1 MSNDIRSFAIL
12 PDPAFNEN
20 TIYSV
25 TEQAGPFIGQPVPD
39 SENVGSMMPFHAG
52 KNLERVC
59 NIDYKITVAGGMN
72 SAAEW
77 IWKKEGDTQ
86 WTGYRDPRWGT
97 DMCDPFITSS
107 YTTEAALHCMFFSKE
122 YSKLL
127 ITRGVSVVGANT
139 RIELAIRSI
148 ENTDVEEYSVSTY
161 DFQTA
166 STTRGIKY
174 AEGYLL
180 AYLKQWGKVDG
191 LELPNGELRLFV
203 TYQGSQLYESFYGSK
218 KGAAGDFATEIAIYG
233 SKDGG
238 TTWYVVQDQVL
249 QKFATGQY
257 KTDFDAEDIL
267 YFRYL
272 KVAAS
277 GDYMRLVLA
286 TPSTEA
292 SQLQRMNLYCFVSS
306 DYGSTWKE
314 LSSVVT
320 TKARSGIASQTSLAD
335 YYSPF
340 AIVASNDKGSF
351 LLVYEVNVNPAD
363 SSVSELSI
371 KLSHHDGSF
380 STISG
385 YDEAT
390 SSTILPKMS
399 GKFRPFNKLILPG
412 TGSLAGSL
420 FATSM
425 AAALGPDMIYIAFT
439 RVDDSV
445 GNRKVLLSGLLIPRL
460 TYSDPTTY
468 LKWGEDI
475 SGCMGS
481 QLKARTDLRMVWAG
495 DRIVLSYGLATPAVE
510 GGAAAT
516 SLDVI
521 GARSFGGNSKLP
533 ARSFE
538 PIQSDEDNGF
548 WTNLAICEGTDGT
561 GYAGTAGW
569 KETNAIVLANATSLT
584 SYRQL
589 LNPGGVGSGGAF
601 VNENL
606 VSPTAPGITNG
617 CILDG
622 GVVGCIM
629 KPADITKLT
638 NGYGQIPSYGFGV
651 RSYSNVTAGN
661 SALLAVEFY
670 RDSSFRIFERYI
682 TATTGLA
689 SWNVLYTSA
698 ASAIDLTKF
707 NYMRM
712 VVWNGD
718 KANGNVEFV
727 YSPVGNNDF
736 KSSGVLTFDTTP
748 THWVKDDYYNSSL
761 SGLYDTQLG
770 IFGFLR
776 PDEENAFQ
784 WHFKQFYLTGKSTK
798 NSANC
803 VNPSRV
809 LGRMVSPVST
819 HVYDRTYV
827 GWGGGGAVYDDDYSS
842 EPSYSF
848 STKNIFTPSPSS
860 IWRTTV
866 GTTHGSTSIAA
877 EIIFDSQSYKNT
889 GTGGGERFIPDSF
902 SLFNTCS
909 SHMAIRFSNDVTFA
923 SGVLAHTFNTIVKSG
938 LIISSYTTD
947 SSLIRLTTTLTDHKY
962 DGMILQISSGA
973 QAGRSYRIDR
983 NIGSDIYLVGNDTL
997 ALNYLTA
1004 TTEVRIYDTQA
1015 VGIIDTS
1022 SASDSYRYMKLTF
1035 GEPESGAGTVRGTP
1049 EGYHSLGSMVV
1060 GSTFTFTLPF
1070 DWETKDSEK
1079 ANLGVTTF
1087 SSGAKTAIRFGPSRR
1102 TFSGKIMGDLD
1113 GYRDKWTRTVRKMS
1127 DFAGKPMTLALQ
1139 QTDLQ
1144 SRETIYYARFMQE
1157 VVNDNVAWYKDG
1169 DGKFHRVGSFAL
1181 KFEEEV

>member
-52 KNLERVC
+52 KNIERVC
-59 NIDYKITVAGGMN
+59 NIDYKITVAGGIN
-72 SAAEW
+72 SAAQFV
-77 IWKKEGDTQ
+77 WKKEGDTQ
-86 WTGYRDPRWGT
+86 WTGYRDVRWGT

-107 YTTEAALHCMFFSKE
+107 YTTAAALHCMFFSKE
-122 YSKLL
+122 YSKLF
-127 ITRGVSVVGANT
+127 ITRGLSGSGATTN
-139 RIELAIRSI
+139 IELAVRRI
-148 ENTDVEEYSVSTY
+148 ENTDVEEYAVSTY
-161 DFQTA
+161 DLKTA

-174 AEGYLL
+174 ADGALL
-180 AYLKQWGKVDG
+180 AYLQQWGKVDG

-203 TYQGSQLYESFYGSK
+203 AYQGGQLYKEFYGST
-218 KGAAGDFATEIAIYG
+218 KGNADATEIAIYG

-238 TTWYVVQDQVL
+238 TNWYVVQDQVL

-257 KTDFDAEDIL
+257 KTDFDAGDIA
-267 YFRYL
+267 YFKYM

-277 GDYMRLVLA
+277 GDYMRIVLA

-292 SQLQRMNLYCFVSS
+292 SANQRMNLYCFVSS

-320 TKARSGIASQTSLAD
+320 TKARSGIASQTSLDD

-340 AIVASNDKGSF
+340 AIVAANDKGSF
-351 LLVYEVNVNPAD
+351 LLVYEVNVDPAD
-363 SSVSELSI
+363 TSVSELSI

-390 SSTILPKMS
+390 TNTILPRMS
-399 GKFRPFNKLILPG
+399 GKFRPFNKLLLPG
-412 TGSLAGSL
+412 GGSLAGTL
-420 FATSM
+420 NCTSM
-425 AAALGPDMIYIAFT
+425 AAAIGPDMIYIAFN
-439 RVDDSV
+439 RVHDS
-445 GNRKVLLSGLLIPRL
+445 NPRYAILSGLMIPRL
-460 TYSDPTTY
+460 TYSDPYTY
-468 LKWGEDI
+468 IKWGEDI
-475 SGCMGS
+475 SGCMQS
-481 QLKARTDLRMVWAG
+481 QHLSRLDLRMVWAG
-495 DRIVLSYGLATPAVE
+495 DRIALSYGLSTIATD
-510 GGAAAT
+510 GAAAVNI
-516 SLDVI
+516 DYV
-521 GARSFGGNSKLP
+521 GVRSFGGNSKLP
-533 ARSFE
+533 ARSFQ
-538 PIQSDEDNGF
+538 PVQDDEENGF
-548 WTNLAICEGTDGT
+548 WNNLAICENDHSGISGYNGMGGWDET
-561 GYAGTAGW
+561 GGIIIAAP
-569 KETNAIVLANATSLT
+569 TSIT
-584 SYRQL
+584 SYR
-589 LNPGGVGSGGAF
+589 NVRCPGGAGTGGVF

-606 VSPTAPGITNG
+606 LSTATPGITNG

-629 KPADITKLT
+629 KPSDTSSLRSPGSGT
-638 NGYGQIPSYGFGV
+638 TPSYGFGV

-661 SALLAVEFY
+661 SALLAVEFFS
-670 RDSSFRIFERYI
+670 DSSFKIYQRY
-682 TATTGLA
+682 TTSST
-689 SWNVLYTSA
+689 SWDILYTSS
-698 ASAIDLTKF
+698 ASVIDWTKF

-718 KANGNVEFV
+718 KGSGSVEFV
-727 YSPVGNNDF
+727 YANVGNNDF
-736 KSSGVLTFDTTP
+736 KSSGVLNFDTTP
-748 THWVKDDYYNSSL
+748 AHWVKTDFYNSG
-761 SGLYDTQLG
+761 SGADDSQIGL
-770 IFGFLR
+770 FGFLD
-776 PDEENAFQ
+776 PNKHDAFI
-784 WHFKQFYLTGKSTK
+784 WNFKQFFLTGKSTK

-809 LGRMVSPVST
+809 LGRLVSPVST

-827 GWGGGGAVYDDDYSS
+827 GWGGGGAVYDDNYSAT
-842 EPSYSF
+842 PSYSY

-860 IWRTTV
+860 IWRSSI
-866 GTTHGSTSIAA
+866 GTTHGTTSSKK
-877 EIIFDSQSYKNT
+877 EIIFDSQLYTNS
-889 GTGGGERFIPDSF
+889 GSAGERFVPDSF

-909 SHMAIRFSNDVTFA
+909 SHMAIRFSDDPTFA
-923 SGVLAHTFNTIVKSG
+923 SGVLAHTFNTIVKSR
-938 LIISSYTTD
+938 LIISSHTTD
-947 SSLIRLTTTLTDHKY
+947 SSLVRLTTTLTDHKY

-973 QAGRSYRIDR
+973 QTGRSYRIDR
-983 NIGSDIYLVGNDTL
+983 NIGSDIYLVGNDTA
-997 ALNYLTA
+997 ALNHLTA

-1015 VGIIDTS
+1015 VGVIDTS
-1022 SASDSYRYMKLTF
+1022 SASDTYRYMKLTF
-1035 GEPESGAGTVRGTP
+1035 GEPESGFGTIRGTP
-1049 EGYHSLGSMVV
+1049 EGYHSLGAMVV

-1087 SSGAKTAIRFGPSRR
+1087 SSGAKTAIKFGPSRR

-1113 GYRDKWTRTVRKMS
+1113 GYRDKWTRTVRKMA
-1127 DFAGKPMTLALQ
+1127 DFAGKPITLALQ

-1144 SRETIYYARFMQE
+1144 SRETIYYARFKQE
-1157 VVNDNVAWYKDG
+1157 VVNTNVAWYKDS

-1181 KFEEEV
+1181 KFDEEV